1 MLKWQQY
8 QSITLLI
15 DNTTQVNIISK
26 RNRINYQG
34 VRTQ

>member
-15 DNTTQVNIISK
+15 DNTTQANIISK